1 MAVEKPTGRGASKRA
16 GLPKSPPLESNP
28 LSTPFSGPTSSE
40 LPTDLSALASILEAA
55 MTSDAPAPRPD
66 RRSEARPRVI
76 AQIQKPNSEI
86 RTPDFH
92 QPAANSDAP
101 EELVVESHP
110 VRRAGEASQRE
121 AAAFDEVAR
130 SLAAAEACVPLLAQ
144 STGLLRL
151 AALDVVRAETA
162 RAGGLLQLLRFL
174 RGDISLPMTAVSTTA
189 VVQRV
194 VQALESERRLRGVAL
209 TTRSGVADGTCTGDE
224 TLLANTLITL
234 LLLTFAAVEGVQNAR
249 VMLSVTVSD
258 AGEIGLAVSQDHVAA
273 PAAWTTRAGSQES
286 NGDASQAVAA
296 IALNAAH
303 RLAREWHGRF
313 AVASGE
319 HSTILT
325 IWLPTLQPEDLEP
338 LPH

>member
-1 MAVEKPTGRGASKRA
+1 MAVEKPTGRGASKRV
-16 GLPKSPPLESNP
+16 GPPKSSPLESAP
-28 LSTPFSGPTSSE
+28 LSIPTPSE

-55 MTSDAPAPRPD
+55 MTSDSPEPRPD
-66 RRSEARPRVI
+66 RRARHLEAV
-76 AQIQKPNSEI
+76 NSQLPSPPPSRAEVHA
-86 RTPDFH
+86 RFGETSP
-92 QPAANSDAP
+92 
-101 EELVVESHP
+101 ELV
-110 VRRAGEASQRE
+110 AGITSRQAEVGDAQPHRE

-174 RGDISLPMTAVSTTA
+174 RGDISPPMTAVSTTA

-194 VQALESERRLRGVAL
+194 VQALESERRLRSIAL
-209 TTRSGVADGTCTGDE
+209 TTRSDVSDATCTGDE

-234 LLLTFAAVEGVQNAR
+234 LVLTFAAVNGVQNAR
-249 VMLSVTVSD
+249 VMLSLTVSD
-258 AGEIGLAVSQDHVAA
+258 AGEIGLAVSQDHVSA
-273 PAAWTTRAGSQES
+273 PEAWTTRAGSQES
-286 NGDASQAVAA
+286 NAEASQAVAA

-325 IWLPTLQPEDLEP
+325 IWLPTLQPEDLER
-338 LPH
+338 LPN

>member
-1 MAVEKPTGRGASKRA
+1 MAVEKPTGKGPNKRV
-16 GLPKSPPLESNP
+16 GPPKSPPLESAS
-28 LSTPFSGPTSSE
+28 LSAPFSSPTSSE

-55 MTSDAPAPRPD
+55 MTSDALAPRPD
-66 RRSEARPRVI
+66 RRAEARGRVDS
-76 AQIQKPNSEI
+76 QISNPKPQ
-86 RTPDFH
+86 TPNPKSQ
-92 QPAANSDAP
+92 QPSPNSDAL
-101 EELVVESHP
+101 EELVVDEHP
-110 VRRAGEASQRE
+110 AARAGEASHRE

-194 VQALESERRLRGVAL
+194 VQALESERRLRGIAL
-209 TTRSGVADGTCTGDE
+209 TTRSDVVDATCTGDE

-234 LLLTFAAVEGVQNAR
+234 LLLTFAALDGVQKAR

-258 AGEIGLAVSQDHVAA
+258 AGEIGLAVSQDHVSA
-273 PAAWTTRAGSQES
+273 PTAWTTRAGFHES
-286 NGDASQAVAA
+286 SADASHAVAA
-296 IALNAAH
+296 VAVNAAH
-303 RLAREWHGRF
+303 RLTREWHGRF

-325 IWLPTLQPEDLEP
+325 IWLPALQPEDLNP

>member
-1 MAVEKPTGRGASKRA
+1 LAVEKPTGKGASKRV
-16 GLPKSPPLESNP
+16 GLPKSLPRESAP

-55 MTSDAPAPRPD
+55 MTTDTPPSRPE
-66 RRSEARPRVI
+66 RRSEARPRVNS
-76 AQIQKPNSEI
+76 QLPTPNSQYP
-86 RTPDFH
+86 TS
-92 QPAANSDAP
+92 NSDAA
-101 EELVVESHP
+101 EDLVVESP
-110 VRRAGEASQRE
+110 PARRAGEASERE

-174 RGDISLPMTAVSTTA
+174 RGDVSLAVTAVSTSA

-194 VQALESERRLRGVAL
+194 VQTLESERRLRSILL
-209 TTRSGVADGTCTGDE
+209 TSRSSVADATIAGDE
-224 TLLANTLITL
+224 TLLVNTLLTL
-234 LLLTFAAVEGVQNAR
+234 LLITFAAVDSVQSAR
-249 VMLSVTVSD
+249 VMLSVTVSE
-258 AGEIGLAVSQDHVAA
+258 AGEIGLAVSQDHVSA
-273 PAAWTTRAGSQES
+273 PAAWTTRAGSHES
-286 NGDASQAVAA
+286 NADASQAVAA
-296 IALNAAH
+296 IALNATH

-325 IWLPTLQPEDLEP
+325 IWLPTLQPEDLGP
-338 LPH
+338 VPH